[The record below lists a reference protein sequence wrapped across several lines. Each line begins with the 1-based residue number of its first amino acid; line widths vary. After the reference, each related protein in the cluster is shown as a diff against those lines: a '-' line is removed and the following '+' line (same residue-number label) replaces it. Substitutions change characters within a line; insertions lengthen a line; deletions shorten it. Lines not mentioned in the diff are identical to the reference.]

1 MEGFQTLL
9 EPEFSVFF
17 QYSFPVPH
25 DSTRRAGKTW
35 PASERPGDGA
45 FLLSPVISHLSQRKK
60 AVNSRMR
67 ERKLPVISA
76 DGERRKAGISKT
88 GQTEESCDFT
98 PGKAGT
104 FLR

>member
-9 EPEFSVFF
+9 EPDFSAFF
-17 QYSFPVPH
+17 KYSFPVPH

-35 PASERPGDGA
+35 PASERPGDGV

-60 AVNSRMR
+60 AAISRMR

-76 DGERRKAGISKT
+76 DGERRKAGILKT
-88 GQTEESCDFT
+88 GQTEESGDFAT
-98 PGKAGT
+98 GKTGT
-104 FLR
+104 FQG

>member
-9 EPEFSVFF
+9 KPDFSAFF
-17 QYSFPVPH
+17 KYSFPVPH
-25 DSTRRAGKTW
+25 DSTCRAGKTW
-35 PASERPGDGA
+35 PASKRPGDRVC
-45 FLLSPVISHLSQRKK
+45 LLLPVISHLSQRKK

-76 DGERRKAGISKT
+76 DRERRKAGILKT
-88 GQTEESCDFT
+88 GQTEESCDFAT
-98 PGKAGT
+98 GKAGT